1 MNEDSL
7 SAHPHNSGSC
17 AFMLHIVCL
26 VEATEVRGVVPSLV
40 FSSDS
45 YSIIRMLFSGTVS
58 VAVWWLSMC

>member
-40 FSSDS
+40 FSSCQA
-45 YSIIRMLFSGTVS
+45 LAGKAKLLNFT
-58 VAVWWLSMC
+58 LSLLS

>member
-1 MNEDSL
+1 MSF
-7 SAHPHNSGSC
+7 
-17 AFMLHIVCL
+17 AFKLKIVCL
-26 VEATEVRGVVPSLV
+26 VEATEGRGVVPSLV

>member
-7 SAHPHNSGSC
+7 SAYPHNSGSC

-40 FSSDS
+40 FSSCQA
-45 YSIIRMLFSGTVS
+45 LAGKAKLLNFT
-58 VAVWWLSMC
+58 LSLLS